1 MRFSNK
7 VAIVTG
13 GGAGMGKAAALGFAK
28 EGAIVYIMGR
38 NEATLK
44 EAAQEHKEKDGKII
58 PAVGDVSER
67 ADIKEVAAR
76 AIREYGKVDILVN
89 YAGGNPDHAPMRPFI
104 EENEEYWDRMIETNL
119 LGYMVF
125 CRAVLDSMIKQ
136 KYGKIINFGAI
147 AGRVGG
153 PRMAAYSAAKGGV
166 IAFTKALAL
175 EMAIYSINVNCICP
189 GPIATPGYK
198 MIFGEQGQKE
208 TSNFV
213 PLKRIGTPEEVGAA
227 VLYLASDDAAF
238 ITGQVLTL
246 DGGITMI

>member
-1 MRFSNK
+1 MRFKDK

-28 EGAIVYIMGR
+28 EGAKVYIMGR

-44 EAAQEHKEKDGKII
+44 AAAEEYKGKDGKII
-58 PAVGDVSER
+58 PAVGDVSRR
-67 ADIKEVAAR
+67 ADIKAVAAKV
-76 AIREYGKVDILVN
+76 IKENGKVDILVN

-104 EENEEYWDRMIETNL
+104 TETEEYWDKMIETNL

-153 PRMAAYSAAKGGV
+153 PNMAAYSAAKGGV

-175 EMAIYSINVNCICP
+175 ETAIYGLNANCICP
-189 GPIATPGYK
+189 GPIATPGYAA
-198 MIFGEQGQKE
+198 IFGPEGRKATE
-208 TSNFV
+208 NFV
-213 PLKRIGTPEEVGAA
+213 PLKRVGTPEEVGSA

-238 ITGQVLTL
+238 ITGQVLTI
-246 DGGITMI
+246 DGGITMV